1 MEKTSGFWERLAAR
15 AELDTAPMSAVRLS
29 RIRASIPAA
38 PKSPRICLRCF
49 KAIHLAQFYANK
61 DSSIHILGKRG
72 CR

>member
-1 MEKTSGFWERLAAR
+1 MEYFLENDYLKVTVTTFGAQ
-15 AELDTAPMSAVRLS
+15 V
-29 RIRASIPAA
+29 
-38 PKSPRICLRCF
+38 KSPRICLRCF